1 MLIVK
6 QKNNLVLCEGSTQGL
21 GNAEITAEAKYSV
34 NFMETKKKFCSSLH
48 FNGSNSTKI
57 YTFKAKYYYI

>member
-6 QKNNLVLCEGSTQGL
+6 KIKNLVLCEGSTQGL

-34 NFMETKKKFCSSLH
+34 NFMETKKKFCS
-48 FNGSNSTKI
+48 NSSAS
-57 YTFKAKYYYI
+57 Y